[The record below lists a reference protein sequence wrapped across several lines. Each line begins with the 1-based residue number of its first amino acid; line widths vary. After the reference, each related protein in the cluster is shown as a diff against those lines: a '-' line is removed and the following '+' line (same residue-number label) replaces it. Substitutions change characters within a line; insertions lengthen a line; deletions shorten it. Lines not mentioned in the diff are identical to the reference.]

1 MARNCSK
8 DIAEQGAFPGFVDVG
23 VAEED
28 SHTAHS
34 KNPNTTAINAF
45 IDYLYLLDA
54 DIIVRTA
61 SSFSGTA
68 TRISGMK
75 CERFVLGDNQPDM
88 HIFVCLPA
96 LCRKN

>member
-61 SSFSGTA
+61 SSFSGTVA
-68 TRISGMK
+68 RNRGRK
-75 CERFVLGDNQPDM
+75 CARFVSGHNQPDKR
-88 HIFVCLPA
+88 IFGCLPA
-96 LCRKN
+96 LY